1 MGFLSGVLG
10 AVKNENEVTT
20 YDNYISDENKKLNKV
35 LEKLTKNIGSGRDG
49 LAEAVDAVKEWL
61 EGYEKKL
68 DEKNKKITSPLN
80 TLITEIDARMKDIPG
95 KRNEDYDSVSG
106 NFAAWL
112 MGVRRLASKPSVS
125 ADRVKKLDPKLSGE
139 LSPHVDMVSQA
150 VNTFVD
156 NAKRDRKELETAC
169 SKVQVELRELEREV
183 TAYTTF
189 KNGKCV
195 EVLQEEFDDKIKRPI
210 ENVKSMLNGLNIKLN
225 DWIILANEVV
235 EKALSK
241 CTEILDKLKADGRGE
256 REAVRKAAEEL
267 HSKADSLR
275 LFVVEAKKELTNLV
289 EKALSQVVEFD
300 RAIRTGLKNTK
311 DNIKIAMEKYV
322 KKQLLSDI
330 AATMAEITGAN
341 EGDGLKQIIERVQEY
356 AKKFSEKETFRNEIL
371 KQWINRI
378 LVTEPVQECLKQY
391 AETPGKNAL
400 LPGKWNSPGRK
411 FSEGT
416 LEEIASKISEQ
427 IEKTIP
433 DAFQSAGVQSLA
445 SIESHV
451 GIAKRACD
459 AFAMRLGDKIKTDN
473 GMRLLASEVSKTIE
487 RQLTGK
493 GEAEITAENVKL
505 RKPVYAVI
513 YQLVGVANKTA
524 EALESFSGETDV
536 SKLDIGK
543 LHAAYKVAEGL
554 EKELMK
560 ATKPTDPFTPVQP
573 IPPSDVLDKNDTYSY
588 DRKILGILDSEI
600 GMENDHG
607 RGGQVESV
615 VAKSFDLYETYLSQS
630 SVANGKL
637 GDADNEGKLPEAI
650 KSIVKE
656 VNGIKHLG
664 LVEDGK
670 HKRTT
675 NDNFNKDT
683 FANLCNQ
690 VTEAVGKLCDVVR
703 DLILNSDGDDSDH
716 VGPYL
721 SGKKGL
727 HILLKDLEAMLGRNK
742 GISTNI
748 FKLNTGLQTIHDDI
762 QSKIIGDARNAD
774 LDKPTTLTDV
784 IAAAQIFYSETI
796 RNEINE
802 CISDITAKLKEEVT
816 DKIDNLKKSALTQF
830 AKRKTAELEELK
842 KFVHDQ
848 KNIIDNIIFT
858 NQTTGLKG
866 LMNTIGTNLQAYVDP
881 LRYPNVKDLSKHLDF
896 YFNPLFT
903 YIISQTNP
911 SSQLVA
917 DLQSRTH
924 ALLTHLHDNNRTFT
938 FDSGF
943 RSLLHGLTTY
953 LSTFN
958 PAGFANPHHPQLLDA
973 LKAGMQGLVGEMEK
987 AYVNRYDGH
996 PKMEWTTQNK
1006 EQKDEITAD
1015 ATRCAKVFMSCLPM
1029 WVEDLGELKRRC
1041 EGSWSKKAIHLK
1053 DEIDKENPLG
1063 EFLKQ
1068 CGYRVPTSQKSH
1080 QDGELQCRHTFT
1092 GKHIDGI
1099 LGKIIQMSNLEH
1111 VPQCRSR
1118 EKEWNFNIMDFI
1130 ACLYSHLDEYNEV
1143 CHLSTLFSKRH
1154 PCSIYEILCWFSGLP
1169 HSTVYSALP
1178 GGITKLLDK
1187 PKKQAIDSGDSG
1199 IEIEFDDEN
1208 AYYLDAH
1215 PHKFTYKDIYAVIEL
1230 ICSKSYDV
1238 LARIAGTGD
1247 EHTRYACEYANN
1259 SLKLHYPKTA
1269 DDCLPMLLDMLRRLL
1284 SVFRF
1289 LESKCSYSAVE
1300 FGWADCQ
1307 YGKNVPTTKSHCND
1321 RSTDEATCQAE
1332 CKPKRQS
1339 KCQPNSQ
1346 PNCQP
1351 TSPLMSYLNDCL
1363 PGHLPHQ
1370 LTNVGCKSECKTCPG
1385 NKPGMPCLTP
1395 LGFRGF
1401 SGSIK
1406 TGEQLCSI
1414 IKKIL
1419 GNGMIACLFTLAPRP
1434 PTTLP
1439 EHFQFAVS
1447 LAKGLDTSKQSKVDG
1462 IKTLADTIA
1471 NSINASSIKLYEN
1484 TNELTT
1490 PMCKAYG
1497 NTPTEHRSPNRTNNK
1512 LNLSCISLTTS
1523 CISQEHCVPYLSPLS
1538 CDTYHY
1544 LVNKQ
1549 SNSYL
1554 SWAVYLPWTFHKY
1567 LASLLDAFKAI
1578 RCEDWGCS
1586 NCLHTDICKGESHGM
1601 LNPAEKG
1608 TGCQCTSVVHC
1619 NGVSPT
1625 LYQYGFTFRD
1635 AQNLIS
1641 LKRNCFNMRSH
1652 LYNVVNSDYFTELFK
1667 QCDMLLWRIREP
1679 FSYLVL
1685 TLWLLSSLYLLHIKS
1700 HLHSPSSHRI
1710 AAQSLLA
1717 AARVGKF
1724 AKISYLQP

>member
-1 MGFLSGVLG
+1 MYNADKDVAAEVEKHIPGTG
-10 AVKNENEVTT
+10 KNDIQIN
-20 YDNYISDENKKLNKV
+20 
-35 LEKLTKNIGSGRDG
+35 GRDG
-49 LAEAVDAVKEWL
+49 LMNAFKGAYDGLSGKLGKSAFESDVYGKLNAAIGDDHTTNSVSLKAGVFLNYERQITQSSLSGPLDKLGGTLPRKIRDIETKVTGALNNNGTEFITATVLSDALLAVYTRLSEFTGAVKDLVEKSDGGKNNSLSYHLAKLGAMVGDDNGIYPDEVDKLTDIYSNL
-61 EGYEKKL
+61 EAL
-68 DEKNKKITSPLN
+68 Q
-80 TLITEIDARMKDIPG
+80 
-95 KRNEDYDSVSG
+95 KR
-106 NFAAWL
+106 
-112 MGVRRLASKPSVS
+112 
-125 ADRVKKLDPKLSGE
+125 
-139 LSPHVDMVSQA
+139 VSQ
-150 VNTFVD
+150 VTSNTNARYMNSIINDLESLPKKVD
-156 NAKRDRKELETAC
+156 NARQNALQKM
-169 SKVQVELRELEREV
+169 
-183 TAYTTF
+183 
-189 KNGKCV
+189 
-195 EVLQEEFDDKIKRPI
+195 EVLR
-210 ENVKSMLNGLNIKLN
+210 S
-225 DWIILANEVV
+225 
-235 EKALSK
+235 
-241 CTEILDKLKADGRGE
+241 
-256 REAVRKAAEEL
+256 
-267 HSKADSLR
+267 
-275 LFVVEAKKELTNLV
+275 
-289 EKALSQVVEFD
+289 
-300 RAIRTGLKNTK
+300 
-311 DNIKIAMEKYV
+311 
-322 KKQLLSDI
+322 
-330 AATMAEITGAN
+330 
-341 EGDGLKQIIERVQEY
+341 
-356 AKKFSEKETFRNEIL
+356 
-371 KQWINRI
+371 
-378 LVTEPVQECLKQY
+378 
-391 AETPGKNAL
+391 
-400 LPGKWNSPGRK
+400 
-411 FSEGT
+411 
-416 LEEIASKISEQ
+416 
-427 IEKTIP
+427 
-433 DAFQSAGVQSLA
+433 
-445 SIESHV
+445 
-451 GIAKRACD
+451 
-459 AFAMRLGDKIKTDN
+459 KIKTKV
-473 GMRLLASEVSKTIE
+473 RAISEAVELADGALQDAIKALRETSKTAKTSLVKAVSE
-487 RQLTGK
+487 LKTTLLTK
-493 GEAEITAENVKL
+493 AESAFTVVTTHV
-505 RKPVYAVI
+505 RKMYAI
-513 YQLVGVANKTA
+513 Q
-524 EALESFSGETDV
+524 
-536 SKLDIGK
+536 
-543 LHAAYKVAEGL
+543 H
-554 EKELMK
+554 
-560 ATKPTDPFTPVQP
+560 
-573 IPPSDVLDKNDTYSY
+573 
-588 DRKILGILDSEI
+588 
-600 GMENDHG
+600 
-607 RGGQVESV
+607 
-615 VAKSFDLYETYLSQS
+615 KS
-630 SVANGKL
+630 
-637 GDADNEGKLPEAI
+637 
-650 KSIVKE
+650 
-656 VNGIKHLG
+656 
-664 LVEDGK
+664 
-670 HKRTT
+670 
-675 NDNFNKDT
+675 
-683 FANLCNQ
+683 
-690 VTEAVGKLCDVVR
+690 
-703 DLILNSDGDDSDH
+703 
-716 VGPYL
+716 
-721 SGKKGL
+721 
-727 HILLKDLEAMLGRNK
+727 DLEALRSLVSTQISAIDHIIDEDRAS
-742 GISTNI
+742 GIKCLLWYMNQNH
-748 FKLNTGLQTIHDDI
+748 K
-762 QSKIIGDARNAD
+762 
-774 LDKPTTLTDV
+774 TLTELTGV
-784 IAAAQIFYSETI
+784 QESKW
-796 RNEINE
+796 
-802 CISDITAKLKEEVT
+802 TA
-816 DKIDNLKKSALTQF
+816 DKIRHYL
-830 AKRKTAELEELK
+830 
-842 KFVHDQ
+842 H
-848 KNIIDNIIFT
+848 
-858 NQTTGLKG
+858 
-866 LMNTIGTNLQAYVDP
+866 
-881 LRYPNVKDLSKHLDF
+881 
-896 YFNPLFT
+896 PLFT
-903 YIISQTNP
+903 YITSQLTPTP

-917 DLQSRTH
+917 GLQARTH
-924 ALLTHLHDNNRTFT
+924 ALLSHLHDNKRTFT

-943 RSLLHGLTTY
+943 RSLLHDLTST
-953 LSTFN
+953 LSSFD
-958 PAGFANPHHPQLLDA
+958 PATFANPHHPQLLDA
-973 LKAGMQGLVGEMEK
+973 LKAGMQGLVKEMEK
-987 AYVNRYDGH
+987 AYVNRYCGS
-996 PKMEWTTQNK
+996 KG
-1006 EQKDEITAD
+1006 ITWEEVKGGKQETAAD

-1068 CGYRVPTSQKSH
+1068 CGYIVPTSQKSH

-1269 DDCLPMLLDMLRRLL
+1269 DDCLPMLVDMLRRLL

-1289 LESKCSYSAVE
+1289 LESKCSYSAME

-1321 RSTDEATCQAE
+1321 RSTEEVTCQAK
-1332 CKPKRQS
+1332 CQPKCRPNS
-1339 KCQPNSQ
+1339 QPNSQ

-1406 TGEQLCSI
+1406 TGEQLCRI
-1414 IKKIL
+1414 IKEIL
-1419 GNGMIACLFTLAPRP
+1419 GNGIIACLFTLAPRP
-1434 PTTLP
+1434 PTNLP

-1447 LAKGLDTSKQSKVDG
+1447 LAKGLSASKQSKVDG

-1484 TNELTT
+1484 TDELTT

-1512 LNLSCISLTTS
+1512 LNLSCISLTNS
-1523 CISQEHCVPYLSPLS
+1523 CITQEHCVPYLSPLS

-1578 RCEDWGCS
+1578 RCEDWGCR

-1652 LYNVVNSDYFTELFK
+1652 LYNVVNSDYFTDLFK

-1685 TLWLLSSLYLLHIKS
+1685 ALWLLSVLYLLHIMVIRLDLLHIKS

-1717 AARVGKF
+1717 AARVNKLGKVF
-1724 AKISYLQP
+1724 YLQP